1 MQAMFG
7 FVLVLPLMLIIITGN
22 LLRSR
27 GFYSERDIKTLTK
40 TLYWV
45 ILPPL
50 LIRTTFISGRE
61 VFVQINLLLGLT
73 LAYILTIGIA
83 AAGAVFLYH
92 RDNRERIAVSVFSSI
107 RANNIYL
114 GFPVIMLAM
123 GEAGLKDASIYI
135 AVSTI
140 SFQIISIM
148 AGEVALSGKFS
159 LTGLGGILK
168 RLIVNPLII
177 SCALGIGLAL
187 TGLHALPLVFD
198 ETMKLMGGA
207 ATAIALL
214 ALGGTLDLSRINS
227 IYNMIKATWQDCLI
241 KLVIHPLIL
250 WALLLAFSIPEPLLK
265 ATVMLSSMPSAVNC
279 FIMAKEMKMDSD
291 YAADLV
297 AATTVLG
304 IISIPVWA
312 NLLRII

>member
-1 MQAMFG
+1 
-7 FVLVLPLMLIIITGN
+7 MLIIITGN

-61 VFVQINLLLGLT
+61 VFVQIDLLIGLT
-73 LAYILTIGIA
+73 FAYILTISIA

-123 GEAGLKDASIYI
+123 GETGLKDASIYI

-148 AGEVALSGKFS
+148 AGEFALSGKFS
-159 LTGLGGILK
+159 LSGLGGILK
-168 RLIVNPLII
+168 RLTVNPLII

-187 TGLHALPLVFD
+187 AGLRTIPGVFD

-214 ALGGTLDLSRINS
+214 ALGGTLDLSRISS
-227 IYNMIKATWQDCLI
+227 IYNMIKATWHDCLI
-241 KLVIHPLIL
+241 KLVIHPIIL
-250 WALLLAFSIPEPLLK
+250 WVLLLALSVPEPLLK
-265 ATVMLSSMPSAVNC
+265 VTVMLSSMPSAVNC

-297 AATTVLG
+297 ASTTVLG

-312 NLLRII
+312 NILGII

>member
-1 MQAMFG
+1 MFG
-7 FVLVLPLMLIIITGN
+7 LFLVLPLMLIIITGN

-61 VFVQINLLLGLT
+61 VFVQIDLLIGLT
-73 LAYILTIGIA
+73 FAYILTISIA

-123 GEAGLKDASIYI
+123 GETGLKDASIYI

-148 AGEVALSGKFS
+148 AGEFALSGKFS
-159 LTGLGGILK
+159 LSGLGGILK
-168 RLIVNPLII
+168 RLTVNPLII

-187 TGLHALPLVFD
+187 AGLRTIPGVFD

-214 ALGGTLDLSRINS
+214 ALGGTLDLSRISS
-227 IYNMIKATWQDCLI
+227 IYNMIKATWHDCLI
-241 KLVIHPLIL
+241 KLVIHPIIL
-250 WALLLAFSIPEPLLK
+250 WVLLLALSVPEPLLK
-265 ATVMLSSMPSAVNC
+265 VTVMLSSMPSAVNC

-297 AATTVLG
+297 ASTTVLG

-312 NLLRII
+312 NILGII

>member
-1 MQAMFG
+1 MQAMLG

-27 GFYSERDIKTLTK
+27 GFYSEMDIKTLTK

-61 VFVQINLLLGLT
+61 VFVQIDLLIGLT

-92 RDNRERIAVSVFSSI
+92 RENRERIAVSVFSSI

-114 GFPVIMLAM
+114 GFPVIVLAM

-159 LTGLGGILK
+159 LSGLGGILK
-168 RLIVNPLII
+168 RLTVNPLII

-187 TGLHALPLVFD
+187 TGLRALPIVID

-214 ALGGTLDLSRINS
+214 ALGGTLDLSRMSS

-250 WALLLAFSIPEPLLK
+250 WALLLALSVPEPLLK
-265 ATVMLSSMPSAVNC
+265 VTVMLSSMPSAVNC

-297 AATTVLG
+297 ASTTVLG

-312 NLLRII
+312 NLLGII

>member
-7 FVLVLPLMLIIITGN
+7 LFLVLPLMLIIITGN

-61 VFVQINLLLGLT
+61 VFVQIDLLIGLT
-73 LAYILTIGIA
+73 FAYILTISIA

-123 GEAGLKDASIYI
+123 GETGLKDASIYI

-148 AGEVALSGKFS
+148 AGEFALSGKFS
-159 LTGLGGILK
+159 LSGFGGILK
-168 RLIVNPLII
+168 RLTVNPLII

-187 TGLHALPLVFD
+187 AGLRTIPGVFD

-214 ALGGTLDLSRINS
+214 ALGGTLDLSRISS
-227 IYNMIKATWQDCLI
+227 IYNMIKATWHDCLI
-241 KLVIHPLIL
+241 KLVIHPIIL
-250 WALLLAFSIPEPLLK
+250 WALLLALSVPEPLLK
-265 ATVMLSSMPSAVNC
+265 VTVMLSSMPSAVNC

-297 AATTVLG
+297 ASTTVLG

-312 NLLRII
+312 NILGII

>member
-1 MQAMFG
+1 
-7 FVLVLPLMLIIITGN
+7 MLIIITGN

-61 VFVQINLLLGLT
+61 VFVQIDLLIGLT
-73 LAYILTIGIA
+73 FAYILTIGIA

-123 GEAGLKDASIYI
+123 GETGLKDASIYI

-148 AGEVALSGKFS
+148 AGEFALSGKFS
-159 LTGLGGILK
+159 LSGLGGILK
-168 RLIVNPLII
+168 RLTVNPLII

-187 TGLHALPLVFD
+187 AGLRTIPGVFD

-214 ALGGTLDLSRINS
+214 ALGGTLALSRISS
-227 IYNMIKATWQDCLI
+227 IYNMIKATWHDCLI
-241 KLVIHPLIL
+241 KLVIHPIIL
-250 WALLLAFSIPEPLLK
+250 WVLLLALSVPEPLLK
-265 ATVMLSSMPSAVNC
+265 V
-279 FIMAKEMKMDSD
+279 
-291 YAADLV
+291 
-297 AATTVLG
+297 TVLL
-304 IISIPVWA
+304 A
-312 NLLRII
+312 

>member
-1 MQAMFG
+1 MFG
-7 FVLVLPLMLIIITGN
+7 LFLVLPLMLIIITGN

-61 VFVQINLLLGLT
+61 VFVQINLLIGLT

-83 AAGAVFLYH
+83 AAGSVFIYH
-92 RDNRERIAVSVFSSI
+92 RGNPSRIAVSVFSSI

-140 SFQIISIM
+140 SFQVISIM

-187 TGLHALPLVFD
+187 TGLHALPMVLD

-227 IYNMIKATWQDCLI
+227 IYNMIKTTWHDCLI

-250 WALLLAFSIPEPLLK
+250 WTLLQALSIPEPLLK
-265 ATVMLSSMPSAVNC
+265 ITVMLSSMPSAVNC
-279 FIMAKEMKMDSD
+279 FIMAKEMNMDAD

>member
-1 MQAMFG
+1 MFG
-7 FVLVLPLMLIIITGN
+7 FVLVLPLMMIIIAGN

-27 GFYSERDIKTLTK
+27 GFYSESDIRTLTK

-50 LIRTTFISGRE
+50 LVRTTFISGRE
-61 VFVQINLLLGLT
+61 VLVQINLLIGLSI
-73 LAYILTIGIA
+73 AYMLTIGIS

-92 RDNRERIAVSVFSSI
+92 RGNRGRIAVSVFSSI

-123 GEAGLKDASIYI
+123 GEAGLKDASVYI

-140 SFQIISIM
+140 SFQILSIM
-148 AGEVALSGKFS
+148 SGEIALSGTFS
-159 LTGLGGILK
+159 LSGLGGILK
-168 RLIVNPLII
+168 RLTVNPLII
-177 SCALGIGLAL
+177 SCALGVGLAL
-187 TGLHALPLVFD
+187 LGLNALPMPID
-198 ETMKLMGGA
+198 EAMKLMGGA

-214 ALGGTLDLSRINS
+214 ALGGTLDLSRIS
-227 IYNMIKATWQDCLI
+227 RIYKMIKETWQDCLI

-250 WALLLAFSIPEPLLK
+250 WGLLLLLAIPEHLLK
-265 ATVMLSSMPSAVNC
+265 TTVMLSSMPSAVNC
-279 FIMAKEMKMDSD
+279 FIMAKEMNMDSD

-297 AATTVLG
+297 ASTTVLG
-304 IISIPVWA
+304 IIFIPAWA
-312 NLLRII
+312 GFLRII

>member
-22 LLRSR
+22 LLRAR
-27 GFYSERDIKTLTK
+27 GFYSESDIKTLTK

-50 LIRTTFISGRE
+50 LIRITFISGRE
-61 VFVQINLLLGLT
+61 VFVPLDLLIGLT
-73 LAYILTIGIA
+73 LAYIITIAIA

-92 RDNRERIAVSVFSSI
+92 KGNRERIAVSVFSSI

-135 AVSTI
+135 AVSTVT
-140 SFQIISIM
+140 FQILSIM
-148 AGEVALSGKFS
+148 SGEVALYGKLDLSGF
-159 LTGLGGILK
+159 GEMLK
-168 RLIVNPLII
+168 RLVINPLII
-177 SCALGIGLAL
+177 SCVLGIGLAL
-187 TGLHALPLVFD
+187 TGLRALPLAID

-214 ALGGTLDLSRINS
+214 ALGGTLDLSRMSS
-227 IYNMIKATWQDCLI
+227 IFNMIGRTWQDCLI
-241 KLVIHPLIL
+241 KLIVHPLIL
-250 WALLLAFSIPEPLLK
+250 WVLLAALSIPFTLIK

-279 FIMAKEMKMDSD
+279 FIMAKEMDMDSE

-297 AATTVLG
+297 ASTTVLG
-304 IISIPVWA
+304 ILSIPLWA
-312 NLLRII
+312 NLLQII

>member
-7 FVLVLPLMLIIITGN
+7 LFLVLPLMLIIITGN

-61 VFVQINLLLGLT
+61 VFVQIDLLIGLT
-73 LAYILTIGIA
+73 FAYILTISIA

-123 GEAGLKDASIYI
+123 GETGLKDASIYI

-148 AGEVALSGKFS
+148 AGEFALSGKFS
-159 LTGLGGILK
+159 LSGLGGILK
-168 RLIVNPLII
+168 RLTVNPLII

-187 TGLHALPLVFD
+187 AGLRTIPGVFD

-214 ALGGTLDLSRINS
+214 ALGGTLDLSRISS
-227 IYNMIKATWQDCLI
+227 IYNMIKATWHDCLI
-241 KLVIHPLIL
+241 KLVIHPIIL
-250 WALLLAFSIPEPLLK
+250 WVLLLALSVPEPLLK
-265 ATVMLSSMPSAVNC
+265 VTVMLSSMPSAVNC

-297 AATTVLG
+297 ASTTVLG

-312 NLLRII
+312 NILGII

>member
-1 MQAMFG
+1 MFG

-50 LIRTTFISGRE
+50 LIRTTFSSGRE
-61 VFVQINLLLGLT
+61 VLVQIDLLLGLT
-73 LAYILTIGIA
+73 LAYILTVAIA
-83 AAGAVFLYH
+83 AAGSVFLYH
-92 RDNRERIAVSVFSSI
+92 RGNRGRIAVSVFSSI

-123 GEAGLKDASIYI
+123 GEEGLKYASIYI

-159 LTGLGGILK
+159 LSGLGGIVK

-187 TGLHALPLVFD
+187 TGLHALPMPID

-227 IYNMIKATWQDCLI
+227 IYNMVKNTWHDCLI
-241 KLVIHPLIL
+241 KLVINPFIL
-250 WALLLAFSIPEPLLK
+250 WILLLALSVPEPLLK
-265 ATVMLSSMPSAVNC
+265 TTVMLSSMPSAVNC

-297 AATTVLG
+297 ASTTILG
-304 IISIPVWA
+304 TISIPIWA
-312 NLLRII
+312 NLLGII

>member
-1 MQAMFG
+1 MFG
-7 FVLVLPLMLIIITGN
+7 LFLVLPLMLIIITGN

-61 VFVQINLLLGLT
+61 VFVQIDLLIGLT
-73 LAYILTIGIA
+73 FAYILTISIA

-123 GEAGLKDASIYI
+123 GETGLKDASIYI

-148 AGEVALSGKFS
+148 AGEFALSGKFS
-159 LTGLGGILK
+159 LSGFGGILK
-168 RLIVNPLII
+168 RLTVNPLII

-187 TGLHALPLVFD
+187 AGLRTIPGVFD

-214 ALGGTLDLSRINS
+214 ALGGTLDLSRISS
-227 IYNMIKATWQDCLI
+227 IYNMIKATWHDCLI
-241 KLVIHPLIL
+241 KLVIHPIIL
-250 WALLLAFSIPEPLLK
+250 WALLLALSVPEPLLK
-265 ATVMLSSMPSAVNC
+265 VTVMLSSMPSAVNC

-297 AATTVLG
+297 ASTTVLG

-312 NLLRII
+312 NILGII

>member
-1 MQAMFG
+1 MFG

-27 GFYSERDIKTLTK
+27 GFYNEEDIKTLTK

-61 VFVQINLLLGLT
+61 VFAQIDFLIGLT
-73 LAYILTIGIA
+73 LAYIITVAIA
-83 AAGAVFLYH
+83 AAGAFLYH
-92 RDNRERIAVSVFSSI
+92 KGNRRRIAVSVFSSI

-114 GFPVIMLAM
+114 GFPVIILAM
-123 GEAGLKDASIYI
+123 GETGLKNASIYV
-135 AVSTI
+135 AVSAI
-140 SFQIISIM
+140 SFQIISVM
-148 AGEVALSGKFS
+148 SGEVVLSGKLNFS
-159 LTGLGGILK
+159 GLSGIIK
-168 RLIVNPLII
+168 RLILNPILI

-187 TGLHALPLVFD
+187 TGLTALPLVFD

-214 ALGGTLDLSRINS
+214 ALGGTLELSKVSTIVK
-227 IYNMIKATWQDCLI
+227 IIKTTWQDCLI
-241 KLVIHPLIL
+241 KLLIHPLL
-250 WALLLAFSIPEPLLK
+250 MWGLLSALSIPGPLLK

-279 FIMAKEMKMDSD
+279 FIMAKEMKMDAD

-297 AATTVLG
+297 ASTTVLG
-304 IISIPVWA
+304 VISIPLWA
-312 NLLRII
+312 NFLGIT

>member
-1 MQAMFG
+1 
-7 FVLVLPLMLIIITGN
+7 MLIIITGN

-61 VFVQINLLLGLT
+61 VFVQIDLLIGLT
-73 LAYILTIGIA
+73 FAYILTIGIA

-123 GEAGLKDASIYI
+123 GETGLKDASIYI

-159 LTGLGGILK
+159 LSGLGNTKEANRKPVDNFLRAGD
-168 RLIVNPLII
+168 RP
-177 SCALGIGLAL
+177 CACR
-187 TGLHALPLVFD
+187 PSYY
-198 ETMKLMGGA
+198 
-207 ATAIALL
+207 
-214 ALGGTLDLSRINS
+214 SRS
-227 IYNMIKATWQDCLI
+227 L
-241 KLVIHPLIL
+241 
-250 WALLLAFSIPEPLLK
+250 
-265 ATVMLSSMPSAVNC
+265 
-279 FIMAKEMKMDSD
+279 
-291 YAADLV
+291 
-297 AATTVLG
+297 
-304 IISIPVWA
+304 
-312 NLLRII
+312 